1 MMKGGQIQSKE
12 LPDLKYIIK
21 VSKEKTP
28 GMLNF
33 HELSASVGV
42 RDISDLREVGKRI
55 SPEEPTNL

>member
-1 MMKGGQIQSKE
+1 MKEGGQIQCKE

-33 HELSASVGV
+33 HELSASVGA

-55 SPEEPTNL
+55 SPDEPTNL

>member
-42 RDISDLREVGKRI
+42 RDISDLR
-55 SPEEPTNL
+55 